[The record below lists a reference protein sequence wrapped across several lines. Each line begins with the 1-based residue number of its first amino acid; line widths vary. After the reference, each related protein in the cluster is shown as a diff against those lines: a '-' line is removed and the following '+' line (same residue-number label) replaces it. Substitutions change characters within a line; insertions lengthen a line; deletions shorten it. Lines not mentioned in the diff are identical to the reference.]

1 LGCQRDL
8 SDLIVGIDLNSQ
20 VFGEA
25 TMGTPDLARLQKKK
39 RIVSAE
45 KKESVSKYLSRLTFL
60 CQL

>member
-25 TMGTPDLARLQKKK
+25 TMGTPDLARLQKK

-45 KKESVSKYLSRLTFL
+45 KKESVSKYLSRLTF
-60 CQL
+60 

>member
-8 SDLIVGIDLNSQ
+8 SDLILGIDLNSQ

-39 RIVSAE
+39 ESFQL
-45 KKESVSKYLSRLTFL
+45 KKKNQFL
-60 CQL
+60 NIYHV

>member
-25 TMGTPDLARLQKKK
+25 TMGTPDLARLQKK

-45 KKESVSKYLSRLTFL
+45 KKNQFL
-60 CQL
+60 NIYHV